1 MNTTGLSPISILSN
15 DTWGWSVH
23 CLWQP
28 CHAGENQVGSQSLS
42 LFSIAIIPNS
52 GIFVKLN
59 RQYFVSFSVNNL
71 ISKKLVCRF
80 GHHKRAIY
88 VRFRFPHP
96 IMVVLLRGFNFHI
109 RFIHHLSLLLYS
121 YYLIFS
127 YHCQVFSA
135 LNVKN
140 FPLCVELCVTPCGNP
155 WPAAASRPHAS
166 VSAWDSAF

>member
-1 MNTTGLSPISILSN
+1 MMTSVVCNPLSPSI
-15 DTWGWSVH
+15 
-23 CLWQP
+23 
-28 CHAGENQVGSQSLS
+28 ESLS
-42 LFSIAIIPNS
+42 LFSTAIIPNC

-59 RQYFVSFSVNNL
+59 RQYLVLFSVNNL
-71 ISKKLVCRF
+71 YPKYLVCGF

-96 IMVVLLRGFNFHI
+96 IVVVLLRGFHFHI

-140 FPLCVELCVTPCGNP
+140 FPPTVEQLVPPYGNP
-155 WPAAASRPHAS
+155 
-166 VSAWDSAF
+166 